1 MSYLKEKNIHMA
13 IKAYIRGCKISF
25 IIYNIDIFIYVI
37 NKMKRKKLLI
47 AAGLALSAA
56 CYAQDNVT
64 VNTASGQK
72 VYKMDD
78 IESITFD
85 GATMKVN
92 KNSKE
97 TETINLAE
105 ITNISFD
112 VSTGVNGLKVKDE
125 NLLISVKSGS
135 NIIEIGGYDNSKNYS
150 VDIFNTA
157 GAKVLGYAN
166 WRGEQLNIS
175 SLSKGVY
182 VLKIN
187 NTTLKFSK

>member
-1 MSYLKEKNIHMA
+1 
-13 IKAYIRGCKISF
+13 
-25 IIYNIDIFIYVI
+25 
-37 NKMKRKKLLI
+37 MKRKKLLI

-64 VNTASGQK
+64 VNTASGLK

-125 NLLISVKSGS
+125 NLLISVKAGS

-150 VDIFNTA
+150 VEIFNTA

>member
-1 MSYLKEKNIHMA
+1 
-13 IKAYIRGCKISF
+13 
-25 IIYNIDIFIYVI
+25 
-37 NKMKRKKLLI
+37 MKRKKLLI

-125 NLLISVKSGS
+125 NLLISVKAGS

-187 NTTLKFSK
+187 NTTLKFSN

>member
-1 MSYLKEKNIHMA
+1 
-13 IKAYIRGCKISF
+13 
-25 IIYNIDIFIYVI
+25 
-37 NKMKRKKLLI
+37 MKRKKLLI

-97 TETINLAE
+97 TETINIAE

-112 VSTGVNGLKVKDE
+112 VSTGVNGLKV
-125 NLLISVKSGS
+125 NV
-135 NIIEIGGYDNSKNYS
+135 
-150 VDIFNTA
+150 
-157 GAKVLGYAN
+157 
-166 WRGEQLNIS
+166 S
-175 SLSKGVY
+175 STKY
-182 VLKIN
+182 KCLKIW
-187 NTTLKFSK
+187 

>member
-1 MSYLKEKNIHMA
+1 
-13 IKAYIRGCKISF
+13 
-25 IIYNIDIFIYVI
+25 
-37 NKMKRKKLLI
+37 
-47 AAGLALSAA
+47 
-56 CYAQDNVT
+56 
-64 VNTASGQK
+64 
-72 VYKMDD
+72 
-78 IESITFD
+78 
-85 GATMKVN
+85 MKVN

-97 TETINLAE
+97 TEPIKLAE

-125 NLLISVKSGS
+125 NLLISVKAGS

-150 VDIFNTA
+150 VEIFNTA

>member
-1 MSYLKEKNIHMA
+1 
-13 IKAYIRGCKISF
+13 
-25 IIYNIDIFIYVI
+25 
-37 NKMKRKKLLI
+37 MKRKKLLI

-175 SLSKGVY
+175 SLSKGIY

-187 NTTLKFSK
+187 NTTLK

>member
-1 MSYLKEKNIHMA
+1 
-13 IKAYIRGCKISF
+13 
-25 IIYNIDIFIYVI
+25 
-37 NKMKRKKLLI
+37 MKKKKLLI

-125 NLLISVKSGS
+125 NLLISVKAGS
-135 NIIEIGGYDNSKNYS
+135 NIIEIGGYNSSKNYS

-182 VLKIN
+182 VL
-187 NTTLKFSK
+187 

>member
-1 MSYLKEKNIHMA
+1 M
-13 IKAYIRGCKISF
+13 
-25 IIYNIDIFIYVI
+25 
-37 NKMKRKKLLI
+37 KMKRKKLLI

-97 TETINLAE
+97 TETINIAE

-125 NLLISVKSGS
+125 NLLISVKAGS

>member
-1 MSYLKEKNIHMA
+1 
-13 IKAYIRGCKISF
+13 
-25 IIYNIDIFIYVI
+25 
-37 NKMKRKKLLI
+37 MKRKKLLI

-64 VNTASGQK
+64 VNTASGPK

-125 NLLISVKSGS
+125 NLLISVKAGS
-135 NIIEIGGYDNSKNYS
+135 NIIEIGGYDNSKNYC

>member
-1 MSYLKEKNIHMA
+1 
-13 IKAYIRGCKISF
+13 
-25 IIYNIDIFIYVI
+25 
-37 NKMKRKKLLI
+37 MKRKKLLI

-175 SLSKGVY
+175 S
-182 VLKIN
+182 
-187 NTTLKFSK
+187 

>member
-1 MSYLKEKNIHMA
+1 
-13 IKAYIRGCKISF
+13 
-25 IIYNIDIFIYVI
+25 
-37 NKMKRKKLLI
+37 MKRKKLLI

-97 TETINLAE
+97 TETINIAE

-125 NLLISVKSGS
+125 NLLISVKAGS

-175 SLSKGVY
+175 S
-182 VLKIN
+182 
-187 NTTLKFSK
+187 

>member
-1 MSYLKEKNIHMA
+1 
-13 IKAYIRGCKISF
+13 
-25 IIYNIDIFIYVI
+25 
-37 NKMKRKKLLI
+37 MKRKKLLI

-97 TETINLAE
+97 TETINLAG

-112 VSTGVNGLKVKDE
+112 VSTGVNGLKVNDE
-125 NLLISVKSGS
+125 NLLISVKAGS

-166 WRGEQLNIS
+166 RRGDQLNIS
-175 SLSKGVY
+175 SLSKRVY
-182 VLKIN
+182 VRKIN
-187 NTTLKFSK
+187 TTT

>member
-1 MSYLKEKNIHMA
+1 M
-13 IKAYIRGCKISF
+13 
-25 IIYNIDIFIYVI
+25 
-37 NKMKRKKLLI
+37 KMKRKKLLI

-125 NLLISVKSGS
+125 NLLISVKAGS